1 MADQDLDGA
10 HIKGLLM
17 NLFHT
22 EWPTLMKIGFI
33 CSLAT
38 PLLKATRRSETRA
51 FYSQA
56 EFDTWRESQ
65 GEETVKGWK
74 MKYYK
79 GLGTSTPAEAREWFE
94 NLHEIKYAWDDTTDE
109 SVSLAFSKKRSDD
122 RKKWLSTYDPKR
134 QAIPKP
140 DGSLAFSR
148 FIHDELIHF
157 SNADNL
163 RSLPHLMDGLK
174 PSQRKILF
182 GCLKRG
188 LRQEIRVAQLA
199 GYVSEHAAY
208 HHGEASLNSTITG
221 MGQTFVG
228 SNNINLL
235 VPIGQFGSRLLGGK
249 DSASPRY
256 IHTHLEPIV
265 DVLFR
270 KEDSAILKYI
280 EDDGLAVEPETYL
293 PVVPLLAINGCVGI
307 GTGFS
312 TDIPPHNPS
321 DIIGL
326 IRDRLTGN
334 RPSLSGLSPKPWWF
348 GFKGAVIQANED
360 TWITKGIYTLDDS
373 KRSVTITE
381 LPVGTWTK
389 DYKVFLDTLCGGDGG
404 AAVGDDGKPVMKSFD
419 DLYDDDTVRFVLY
432 IEPDYYEDI
441 KADTAEF
448 EKRFKLTSSWR
459 LSNMTCFDTDM
470 RIVKYSTIGD
480 ILEAFFEPRLEAYER
495 RRLNEMARLE
505 RDALEADAKA
515 RFLRA
520 VLDGTLDLRRASDE
534 DIVAAMKHHALP
546 PLSQPS
552 SPDTIDAYDYLL
564 RLRMDRVK
572 AKAIQDAE
580 MAVIAARTAY
590 ETLRDT
596 TASALWLQD
605 LEDFESA
612 WDVMQ
617 MVRQHAGSTGGAKKK
632 RIMPAKPK
640 AR

>member
-1 MADQDLDGA
+1 
-10 HIKGLLM
+10 
-17 NLFHT
+17 
-22 EWPTLMKIGFI
+22 
-33 CSLAT
+33 
-38 PLLKATRRSETRA
+38 
-51 FYSQA
+51 
-56 EFDTWRESQ
+56 
-65 GEETVKGWK
+65 
-74 MKYYK
+74 
-79 GLGTSTPAEAREWFE
+79 
-94 NLHEIKYAWDDTTDE
+94 
-109 SVSLAFSKKRSDD
+109 
-122 RKKWLSTYDPKR
+122 
-134 QAIPKP
+134 
-140 DGSLAFSR
+140 
-148 FIHDELIHF
+148 
-157 SNADNL
+157 
-163 RSLPHLMDGLK
+163 
-174 PSQRKILF
+174 
-182 GCLKRG
+182 
-188 LRQEIRVAQLA
+188 
-199 GYVSEHAAY
+199 
-208 HHGEASLNSTITG
+208 

-265 DVLFR
+265 DSLFR

-321 DIIGL
+321 DIVAL

-334 RPSLSGLSPKPWWF
+334 RPCLSGLSPKPWWF
-348 GFKGAVIQANED
+348 GFKGSVIQANED
-360 TWITKGIYTLDDS
+360 TWITKGIYTLDDT

-389 DYKVFLDTLCGGDGG
+389 DYKVFLDTLCGGDGP
-404 AAVGDDGKPVMKSFD
+404 AAVGDDGKPVMKTFD

-441 KADTAEF
+441 KADVGEF
-448 EKRFKLTSSWR
+448 EKRFKLTTSWR

-480 ILEAFFEPRLEAYER
+480 MLEAFFGPRLEAYER
-495 RRLNEMARLE
+495 RRLNEMSRLE

-534 DIVAAMKHHALP
+534 DIVAAMKHHSLP
-546 PLSQPS
+546 PLSEPS
-552 SPDTIDAYDYLL
+552 APDSIDAYDYLL

-572 AKAIQDAE
+572 AKAIEDAE
-580 MAVIAARTAY
+580 MAVMAARAAY

-605 LEDFESA
+605 LEDFESS

-617 MVRQHAGSTGGAKKK
+617 MVRQHAGSSTKKK
-632 RIMPAKPK
+632 KANVSVKGAGK